1 MSAGGLG
8 LAATRWRDLG
18 CFIITIVLFTGLL
31 AGTEISGLHVEGAI
45 SNDSLTSGRRAAEKM
60 HIVLSVYRESP
71 TKIAQFVSQ
80 IMALPNVRRSQPHIY
95 AYVKGGSEQAAAIT
109 AAGFA
114 HKVLESP
121 NVGREAETYLRHILA
136 HYEKL
141 PDHIFFTQGLPQ
153 YDDSVDALRRFFTH
167 QTGILG
173 LSAITVCTCEGFS
186 DTWTGGQM
194 GTKHAGFIRVRE
206 MWVLFQRTLC
216 PNEYACFHN
225 GMFVVSRRRM
235 LLHPKSL
242 YEYVHGLFFLSR
254 EDPLRYNE
262 DKYFNHDKVVTP
274 AEDGWRTLA
283 HVMERAWF
291 FVFNCTD
298 PDVARICDRPCE
310 GDPQVCTTPRGCQC
324 LDE

>member
-1 MSAGGLG
+1 MPVGGLG
-8 LAATRWRDLG
+8 LAATGRQDLS
-18 CFIITIVLFTGLL
+18 CLIILIVLFTGLL
-31 AGTEISGLHVEGAI
+31 AATGVSGLHIEGAVQ
-45 SNDSLTSGRRAAEKM
+45 DDDLMPERRTAERM
-60 HIVLSVYRESP
+60 HIVLSLYRESP
-71 TKIAQFVSQ
+71 AEVAHFVSQ
-80 IMALPNVRRSQPHIY
+80 VMALSNVRRLQPRIY
-95 AYVKGGSEQAAAIT
+95 AYVKGGTGQAAAVK
-109 AAGFA
+109 AVGFA
-114 HKVLESP
+114 DKVLDTP

-153 YDDSVDALRRFFTH
+153 YNDSVDALGRFFTH
-167 QTGILG
+167 KTGILG

-194 GTKHAGFIRVRE
+194 GSEHAGFIRLRE

-216 PNEYACFHN
+216 PKEYACFHN
-225 GMFVVSRRRM
+225 GMFVVSKERM

-242 YEYVHGLFFLSR
+242 YEYVHGLFFLLR
-254 EDPLRYNE
+254 EDPLRHNE

-274 AEDGWRTLA
+274 AESGWRTLA
-283 HVMERAWF
+283 HVMERTWF

-298 PDVARICDRPCE
+298 PEVAITCDRPCE
-310 GDPQVCTTPRGCQC
+310 GHSHVCTTPLGCQC